1 MKKFLLGTVG
11 LLALAIAAPASAAD
25 LAARPYTK
33 APMLAPAVVYNWT
46 GFYIGGHIGGA
57 WRNNN
62 NTFGGITGGNGDD
75 GRFLG
80 GVQGGADYQFA
91 GSNLVIGIEGQY
103 SWLAR
108 DNNNGSIF
116 PAGPAAGFVFY
127 NDQRALGSVTGRIGY
142 AWGPALL
149 YAKGGY
155 AYSETRNYL
164 TFAGAPFLGAYDRGR
179 RDGYT
184 VGAGLEYMFTPNWS
198 VKGEY
203 MYYNFDNYRF
213 TTPVVLA
220 PFGDWRNDVH
230 TVKLGLNY
238 RFNFGGPVVARY

>member
-1 MKKFLLGTVG
+1 
-11 LLALAIAAPASAAD
+11 
-25 LAARPYTK
+25 
-33 APMLAPAVVYNWT
+33 MLADPVASERSGT
-46 GFYIGGHIGGA
+46 IC
-57 WRNNN
+57 
-62 NTFGGITGGNGDD
+62 
-75 GRFLG
+75 L
-80 GVQGGADYQFA
+80 
-91 GSNLVIGIEGQY
+91 
-103 SWLAR
+103 
-108 DNNNGSIF
+108 
-116 PAGPAAGFVFY
+116 
-127 NDQRALGSVTGRIGY
+127 
-142 AWGPALL
+142 WGPALL

-164 TFAGAPFLGAYDRGR
+164 TFTGAPFLGAYDHGH

-230 TVKLGLNY
+230 TVKAGLNY
-238 RFNFGGPVVARY
+238 RFNWGGPVVASY